1 MGFHVDVALP
11 NGDNFRG
18 YEATVTG
25 TRPLGAVVVVH
36 EWFGLNAGMRLQ
48 AERFA
53 AVGFHAL
60 AVDLYEGKVA
70 GDAASA
76 KRLAAE
82 LAPEHA
88 LRVIAAATDY
98 MNRQSYA
105 AGRVGLAG
113 FCLGGAIALAAASE
127 LDGIGAT
134 VTFCGMPPGHQP
146 DVERIRAPVMGHYGV
161 RDPLLPV
168 AQPQALFAK
177 LAAARK
183 PALFHAY
190 DAGHAF
196 MRSGSQSYHAA
207 MAALAWQRTLGLF
220 REALA

>member
-11 NGDNFRG
+11 SGDNFRA
-18 YEATVTG
+18 YEAPVHAT
-25 TRPLGAVVVVH
+25 PALGAVVIVH

-53 AVGFHAL
+53 AAGFHAL
-60 AVDLYEGKVA
+60 AIDLYEGKVA

-82 LAPEHA
+82 LTPYHA
-88 LRVIAAATDY
+88 LRVVAAATEY
-98 MNRQSYA
+98 MNRRSQP

-127 LDGIGAT
+127 LDDIGAT
-134 VTFCGMPPGHQP
+134 VTFCGMPLGQDPEL
-146 DVERIRAPVMGHYGV
+146 ERIRAPVMGHYGV

-168 AQPQALFAK
+168 ARPQAMFAK
-177 LAAARK
+177 LAAAGKHAR
-183 PALFHAY
+183 FHAY

-196 MRSGSQSYHAA
+196 MRSGSQSYHAV
-207 MAALAWQRTLGLF
+207 MAELAWQRTLGLF
-220 REALA
+220 HEALS